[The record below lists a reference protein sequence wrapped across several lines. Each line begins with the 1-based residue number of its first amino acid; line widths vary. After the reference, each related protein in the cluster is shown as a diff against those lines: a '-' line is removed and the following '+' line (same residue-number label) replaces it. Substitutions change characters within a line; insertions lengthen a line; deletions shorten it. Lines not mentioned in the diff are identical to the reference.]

1 MNIEKSKTDFRRKQ
15 RKTIFRMIMI
25 MIIFIM
31 LGVVISIP
39 FNFNDH
45 EYTVIV
51 TDKERIVKGSGESTD
66 SKYLVFV
73 DDVNGESRVFENTDT
88 LLRLKWNSSNIQG
101 KLKVGHTYKIT
112 VVGFRMSFM
121 SMYENI
127 IKVEEVK

>member
-1 MNIEKSKTDFRRKQ
+1 MNIEKSGFRRKQ
-15 RKTIFRMIMI
+15 RKAMFGMIMF

-45 EYTVIV
+45 EYTAIV

-101 KLKVGHTYKIT
+101 ELKVGHTYKIT